1 MFILPSS
8 QALRRIAFTML
19 SSWSQ
24 SFKSHDSAWRSRTD
38 PLHHDPPCRDPQ
50 ASDATSGA
58 ARDAATMSQ
67 KDDKE
72 EQERFG
78 TEEHTLMSEQEK
90 EILQKLLKEFPGG
103 SVAVQDVS
111 GKSKA
116 MIANLKPVL
125 SCSSAG
131 GCGTF
136 FAISVE
142 SDKFQGLSR
151 IKQHQLVNKVLADEV
166 KTWHGVQVS

>member
-1 MFILPSS
+1 MFTLLSSQVLLLTACKMLPSGFYGHECCDK
-8 QALRRIAFTML
+8 ALR
-19 SSWSQ
+19 S
-24 SFKSHDSAWRSRTD
+24 KTD
-38 PLHHDPPCRDPQ
+38 PFRRAIPCRDPQ

-58 ARDAATMSQ
+58 ARDAATVSQ

-111 GKSKA
+111 GMLRKA
-116 MIANLKPVL
+116 HWLRAAV
-125 SCSSAG
+125 
-131 GCGTF
+131 
-136 FAISVE
+136 
-142 SDKFQGLSR
+142 
-151 IKQHQLVNKVLADEV
+151 
-166 KTWHGVQVS
+166 